1 MTMTLDLNLILWMTW
16 GEFKFSSC
24 DRGLIPVWM
33 SEDSHKEYVGKD
45 YWHTSISEALD
56 YC

>member
-1 MTMTLDLNLILWMTW
+1 MTW

-24 DRGLIPVWM
+24 DRGLIPVWI

-45 YWHTSISEALD
+45 YWDTSISEALG